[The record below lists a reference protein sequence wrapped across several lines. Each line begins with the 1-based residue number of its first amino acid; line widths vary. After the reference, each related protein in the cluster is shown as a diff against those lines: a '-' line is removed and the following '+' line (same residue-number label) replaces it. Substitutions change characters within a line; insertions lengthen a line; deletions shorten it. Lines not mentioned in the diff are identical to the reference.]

1 MANEQIGLGAAINR
15 GDAASPEVF
24 TEIANVTSITSP
36 SLALETKDV
45 TNLGTTTART
55 FIPGLVDS
63 GEVTIEMNWDGSNA
77 QITGLRTDLT
87 SKVARNFTI
96 TFPDSPVT
104 TAAFTAYVTSFG
116 SPITTEDTITASV
129 SMKVT
134 GDVTWS

>member
-24 TEIANVTSITSP
+24 TEIGNVTNITGP
-36 SLALETKDV
+36 GLALETKDV

-63 GEVTIEMNWDGSNA
+63 GEISIEINWDGSST

-104 TAAFTAYVTSFG
+104 TAAFTAYVTSF
-116 SPITTEDTITASV
+116 SITTTTEDTITASV
-129 SMKVT
+129 AMKIT